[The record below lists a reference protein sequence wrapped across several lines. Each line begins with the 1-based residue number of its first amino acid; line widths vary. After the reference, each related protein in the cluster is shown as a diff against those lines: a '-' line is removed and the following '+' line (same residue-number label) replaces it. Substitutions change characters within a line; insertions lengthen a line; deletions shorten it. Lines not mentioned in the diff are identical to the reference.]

1 MEHIE
6 EEFFFRSNN
15 FMYVD
20 LIDFK
25 SIKLIVLT
33 DGTVIVNGENTEYKN
48 ETVFKVNE
56 GKIIDL
62 RLGFELRC
70 IELLVLT
77 TGQVVRNMNYELNST
92 SSKRELINKLFN

>member
-1 MEHIE
+1 MEHME
-6 EEFFFRSNN
+6 EEFFFKANN
-15 FMYVD
+15 FKYVD
-20 LIDFK
+20 LLDFK

-33 DGTVIVNGENTEYKN
+33 DSTVIVNGKEIEYKKG
-48 ETVFKVNE
+48 TLFKVNE
-56 GKIIDL
+56 DKIINL

-70 IELLVLT
+70 IELLVLI

>member
-6 EEFFFRSNN
+6 EEFIFKSNN
-15 FMYVD
+15 FIYVD
-20 LIDFK
+20 LLDFK

-33 DGTVIVNGENTEYKN
+33 DGTVIVNGSDIKYKN
-48 ETVFKVNE
+48 GTLFKVNE
-56 GKIIDL
+56 DKIINL

>member
-6 EEFFFRSNN
+6 EEFLFKSNN
-15 FMYVD
+15 FIYVD
-20 LIDFK
+20 LLDFK

-33 DGTVIVNGENTEYKN
+33 DGTVIVNGENIEYKN
-48 ETVFKVNE
+48 GTVFKVNE
-56 GKIIDL
+56 DKIINL

>member
-1 MEHIE
+1 MEYIE
-6 EEFFFRSNN
+6 EEFFFRLNN

-20 LIDFK
+20 LVDFK

-33 DGTVIVNGENTEYKN
+33 DGTVIVNGENIEYKN
-48 ETVFKVNE
+48 GTVFKVNE